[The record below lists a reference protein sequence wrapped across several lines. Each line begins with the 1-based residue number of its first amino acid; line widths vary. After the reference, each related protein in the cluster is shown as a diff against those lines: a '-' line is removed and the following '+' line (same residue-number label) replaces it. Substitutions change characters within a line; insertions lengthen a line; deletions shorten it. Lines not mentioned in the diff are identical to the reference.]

1 MKCGIIEKFE
11 NQGSENYRYSID
23 LISNLTNYI
32 NRTEYVKLN
41 ELYSFVE
48 NIFQP
53 DESLTIRA
61 SNLSRFLVKV
71 EILTYFRQIK

>member
-1 MKCGIIEKFE
+1 VKCGIIEKFE